1 MTLKTFAKIGAF
13 AASVMMVVSF
23 AGCGMVDD
31 VQMNGKIFDALGVN
45 STGSV
50 KKEAKVA
57 ERQPL
62 VIPPGLDK
70 LPEPGANGAAAQAN
84 VIPGVEDHDAKK
96 VVSQEAL
103 QKQQAEYCKV
113 HYEQAK
119 AHGDNNADLAEGPL
133 GPCRGSVFSAI
144 KKWNGEGEEPQ

>member
-1 MTLKTFAKIGAF
+1 MTLKTFAKMGAR
-13 AASVMMVVSF
+13 AASVLMIVGL

-31 VQMNGKIFDALGVN
+31 VQMNGKIFDAVGLN

-62 VIPPGLDK
+62 VVPPGLDK
-70 LPEPGANGAAAQAN
+70 LPEPGANGAAVQAN
-84 VIPGVEDHDAKK
+84 VIPGIEDHDVKK

-103 QKQQAEYCKV
+103 QNQQAEYCKV
-113 HYEQAK
+113 NYEQAQQR
-119 AHGDNNADLAEGPL
+119 GDNNADLATGPL
-133 GPCRGSVFSAI
+133 GPCRGSVFSAV
-144 KKWNGEGEEPQ
+144 KKWNGEGEEAQ

>member
-1 MTLKTFAKIGAF
+1 MTLKTFAKMGA
-13 AASVMMVVSF
+13 ALASALVITGL

-31 VQMNGKIFDALGVN
+31 FQMNGKIFDAMGMN
-45 STGSV
+45 TGSV

-70 LPEPGANGAAAQAN
+70 LPEPGANGAAQAN
-84 VIPGVEDHDAKK
+84 LIPGVEDHDAKK
-96 VVSQEAL
+96 NVSQEAL
-103 QKQQAEYCKV
+103 ENQQAAYCKV
-113 HYEQAK
+113 NYEQAK
-119 AHGDNNADLAEGPL
+119 QRGDNNADLAEGPL

-144 KKWNGEGEEPQ
+144 KKINGEEEPAQ